1 MTAYTAAAGSAM
13 PAPSDAVLDF
23 VAALRATRGPPAPVA
38 DLGRIAAIRKA
49 AVAEAET
56 HCALAR
62 SHPAIAAVRRGK
74 GQRKWL
80 ALIDGKPLAD
90 RLGRAIRYASK
101 RAALAAA
108 SRARG

>member
-23 VAALRATRGPPAPVA
+23 VA